1 MATEH
6 FDVLIAGAGLSGIGV
21 ACHLSKKCP
30 GKTFAILEARDAIG
44 GTWDLFRYP
53 GIRSDSDMFTLGYR
67 FKPWT
72 SDKGIADGGD
82 IRQYIRDAAAE
93 HEVDEKIRYG
103 HKVKTADWSTRDK
116 LWTVTSEVD
125 GETRVYTAKYLM
137 GCTGYY
143 DYDEGFTPDFEGRD
157 DFTGQVIHPQFWPED
172 LDYKDKKVVVIGSG
186 ATAVTL
192 IPSMSREVERITM
205 LQRSP
210 TYIIPVP
217 SKDKLA
223 IRLRKFMPES
233 FVYSI
238 IRSRNIMLTMAFYNY
253 CKRFPQK
260 AREFIFN
267 FNKKILPKNFDMSHF
282 TPKYNPWDERLCAV
296 PGGDLYKAIHKGKAD
311 VVTDHIERF
320 VEDGI
325 QLKSGNKLE
334 ADIVITA
341 TGLKVVVLGKIAVSI
356 DGQPF
361 DVTDKMSYRGVMFE
375 GIPNAG
381 MVFGYTN
388 SSWTLKADLI
398 ADYFCRVINHMDD
411 KGYDAV
417 VPVNRDPSMPKKA
430 FIDLSSGY
438 ISRVKDQLPKQGTRG
453 AWKLHQNYFR
463 DWLSLRASR
472 ITAKELEYS
481 KK

>member
-21 ACHLSKKCP
+21 ACHLAQKCP
-30 GKTFAILEARDAIG
+30 DKSVAILEARDAIG

-82 IRQYIRDAAAE
+82 IREYIREAARE
-93 HEVDEKIRYG
+93 NRVDEKIRFG
-103 HKVKTADWSTRDK
+103 HKVVSADWNTRDK
-116 LWTVTSEVD
+116 LWTLTADVN
-125 GETRVYTAKYLM
+125 GETRVYTAKYIV

-143 DYDEGFTPDFEGRD
+143 DYDEGFTPDFDGLD
-157 DFTGQVIHPQFWPED
+157 DYQGQVVHPQFWPED
-172 LDYKDKKVVVIGSG
+172 LDYQDKKVVVIGSG

-192 IPSMSREVERITM
+192 IPSMSREVEKITM

-210 TYIIPVP
+210 TYIVPVP

-223 IRLRKFMPES
+223 IRLRKFLPES

-260 AREFIFN
+260 ARDFIFN
-267 FNKKILPKNFDMSHF
+267 FNKKILPKDFDMSHF

-296 PGGDLYKAIHKGKAD
+296 PGGDLYKAIYKGKAD
-311 VVTDHIERF
+311 VVTDHIDRF
-320 VEDGI
+320 VDNGI
-325 QLKSGNKLE
+325 LLKSGKTLD

-341 TGLKVVVLGKIAVSI
+341 TGLKVVVLGKIQVTL
-356 DGQPF
+356 DGKPF

-375 GIPNAG
+375 GIPNAA

-398 ADYFCRVINHMDD
+398 ADYFCRVVKYMDKEGFD
-411 KGYDAV
+411 EV
-417 VPVNRDPSMPKKA
+417 IPVNDDPTMAKKS
-430 FIDLSSGY
+430 FIDLTSGY
-438 ISRVKDQLPKQGTRG
+438 IARVKDQLPKQGTKG

-463 DWLSLRASR
+463 DWISLRASSIR
-472 ITAKELEYS
+472 AKELQYGR
-481 KK
+481 K

>member
-21 ACHLSKKCP
+21 ACHLTKKCP
-30 GKTFAILEARDAIG
+30 DKSFAILEARDAIG

-82 IRQYIRDAAAE
+82 IRQYIRDAATE
-93 HEVDEKIRYG
+93 NKVDEKIRFK
-103 HKVKTADWSTRDK
+103 HKVKNADWNSREK
-116 LWTVTSEVD
+116 LWTVTSDVD
-125 GETRVYTAKYLM
+125 GETRTYTAKYLV

-143 DYDEGFTPDFEGRD
+143 DYDEGFTPEFAGREDFK
-157 DFTGQVIHPQFWPED
+157 GQIIHPQFWPED
-172 LDYKDKKVVVIGSG
+172 LDYTGKKVVVIGSG

-192 IPSMSREVERITM
+192 IPSMAREVESITM

-210 TYIIPVP
+210 TYIVPVP

-223 IRLRKFMPES
+223 IRLRKFLPES

-260 AREFIFN
+260 ARDFIFN
-267 FNKKILPKNFDMSHF
+267 FNKKILPKDFDMSHF

-311 VVTDHIERF
+311 VVTDHIDKF
-320 VEDGI
+320 VDNGI
-325 QLKSGNKLE
+325 LLKSGKTLE
-334 ADIVITA
+334 ADIIITA
-341 TGLKVVVLGKIAVSI
+341 TGLKVVVLGKINVTM

-375 GIPNAG
+375 GIPNAA

-398 ADYFCRVINHMDD
+398 ADYFCRVVNYMDD
-411 KGYDAV
+411 KGYDEV
-417 VPVNRDPSMPKKA
+417 IPVNHDPGMAKKS
-430 FIDLSSGY
+430 FIDLTSGY
-438 ISRVKDQLPKQGTRG
+438 IARVKDQLPKQGTKG

-472 ITAKELEYS
+472 ITAKELQYG

>member
-21 ACHLSKKCP
+21 ACHLTKKCP
-30 GKTFAILEARDAIG
+30 DKSFAILEARDAIG

-82 IRQYIRDAAAE
+82 IRQYIRDAATE
-93 HEVDEKIRYG
+93 NKVDEKIRFK
-103 HKVKTADWSTRDK
+103 HKVKNADWNSREK
-116 LWTVTSEVD
+116 LWTVTSDVD
-125 GETRVYTAKYLM
+125 GETRTYTAKYLV

-143 DYDEGFTPDFEGRD
+143 DYDEGFTPEFAGREDFK
-157 DFTGQVIHPQFWPED
+157 GQVIHPQFWPED
-172 LDYKDKKVVVIGSG
+172 LDYTGKKVVVIGSG

-192 IPSMSREVERITM
+192 IPSMSREAESITM

-210 TYIIPVP
+210 TYIVPVP

-223 IRLRKFMPES
+223 IRLRKFLPES

-253 CKRFPQK
+253 CKRVPQK
-260 AREFIFN
+260 ASDFIFN
-267 FNKKILPKNFDMSHF
+267 FNKKILPKDFDMSHF

-311 VVTDHIERF
+311 VVTDHIDKF
-320 VEDGI
+320 VDNGI
-325 QLKSGNKLE
+325 LLKSGKTLE
-334 ADIVITA
+334 ADIIITA
-341 TGLKVVVLGKIAVSI
+341 TGLKVVVLGKINVTM

-375 GIPNAG
+375 GIPNAA

-398 ADYFCRVINHMDD
+398 ADYFCRVVNYMDD
-411 KGYDAV
+411 KGYDEV
-417 VPVNRDPSMPKKA
+417 IPVNHDPGMAKKS
-430 FIDLSSGY
+430 FIDLTSGY
-438 ISRVKDQLPKQGTRG
+438 IARVKDQLPKQGTKG

-472 ITAKELEYS
+472 ITAKELQYG

>member
-21 ACHLSKKCP
+21 ACHLAQKCP
-30 GKTFAILEARDAIG
+30 DKSVAILEARDAIG

-82 IRQYIRDAAAE
+82 IREYIREAA
-93 HEVDEKIRYG
+93 HENRVDEKIRFG
-103 HKVKTADWSTRDK
+103 HKVVSADWNTRDK
-116 LWTVTSEVD
+116 LWTLTADVN
-125 GETRVYTAKYLM
+125 GETRVYTAKYIV

-143 DYDEGFTPDFEGRD
+143 DYDEGFTPDFDGLD
-157 DFTGQVIHPQFWPED
+157 DYQGQVVHPQFWPED
-172 LDYKDKKVVVIGSG
+172 LDYQDKKVVVIGSG

-192 IPSMSREVERITM
+192 IPSMSREVEKITM

-210 TYIIPVP
+210 TYIVPVP

-223 IRLRKFMPES
+223 IRLRKFLPES

-260 AREFIFN
+260 ARDFIFN
-267 FNKKILPKNFDMSHF
+267 FNKKILPKDFDMSHF

-296 PGGDLYKAIHKGKAD
+296 PGGDLYKAIYKGKAD
-311 VVTDHIERF
+311 VVTDHIDRF
-320 VEDGI
+320 VDNGI
-325 QLKSGNKLE
+325 LLKSGKTLD

-341 TGLKVVVLGKIAVSI
+341 TGLKVVVLGKIQVTL
-356 DGQPF
+356 DGKPF

-375 GIPNAG
+375 GIPNAA

-398 ADYFCRVINHMDD
+398 ADYFCRVVKYMDKEGFD
-411 KGYDAV
+411 EV
-417 VPVNRDPSMPKKA
+417 IPVNDDPTMAKKS
-430 FIDLSSGY
+430 FIDLTSGY
-438 ISRVKDQLPKQGTRG
+438 IARVKDQLPKQGTKG

-463 DWLSLRASR
+463 DWISLRASSIR
-472 ITAKELEYS
+472 AKELQYGR
-481 KK
+481 K

>member
-21 ACHLSKKCP
+21 ACHLAQKCP
-30 GKTFAILEARDAIG
+30 EKKVAILEARSSVG

-82 IRQYIRDAAAE
+82 IRDYIRTAASE
-93 HEVDEKIRYG
+93 NGIDQKIRFN
-103 HKVKTADWSTRDK
+103 HKVIQADWNSK
-116 LWTVTSEVD
+116 ESLWTVTADVD
-125 GETRVYTAKYLM
+125 GDVVTYTAKYLM

-143 DYDEGFTPDFEGRD
+143 DYDEGFTPEFEGRE
-157 DFTGQVIHPQFWPED
+157 DFAGQIIHPQFWPED

-192 IPSMSREVERITM
+192 IPSMSRDVEKITM

-210 TYIIPVP
+210 TYVVPVP

-223 IRLRKFMPES
+223 IRLRKYLPES
-233 FVYSI
+233 AVYTI
-238 IRSRNIMLTMAFYNY
+238 IRSRNILLTMAFYNY
-253 CKRFPQK
+253 CRRFPQK

-267 FNKKILPKNFDMSHF
+267 FNRKILPKDFDMSHF

-311 VVTDHIERF
+311 VVTDQIERF
-320 VEDGI
+320 TDKGI
-325 QLKSGNKLE
+325 LLKSGNTLD
-334 ADIVITA
+334 ADIIVTA
-341 TGLKVVVLGKIAVSI
+341 TGLKVVVLGKIKVTL
-356 DGQPF
+356 DGQPL

-375 GIPNAG
+375 GIPNAA

-398 ADYFCRVINHMDD
+398 ADYFCRLVKYMDK
-411 KGYDAV
+411 KGYDSV
-417 VPVNRDPSMPKKA
+417 IPVNHDPGMPKKS
-430 FIDLSSGY
+430 FIDMTSGY
-438 ISRVKDQLPKQGTRG
+438 ISRVKDQLPLQGTRG

-463 DWLSLRASR
+463 DWISLRLSGFGV
-472 ITAKELEYS
+472 KELKYGR
-481 KK
+481 K

>member
-21 ACHLSKKCP
+21 ACHLSEKCP
-30 GKTFAILEARDAIG
+30 DKSVAILEARDAIG

-82 IRQYIRDAAAE
+82 IRDYIRNAAQE
-93 HEVDEKIRYG
+93 HGVDKKIRFG
-103 HKVKTADWSTRDK
+103 HKVTNANWSTKDK
-116 LWTVTSEVD
+116 LWTITAQVGD
-125 GETRVYTAKYLM
+125 ETRVYTSKYIV

-143 DYDEGFTPDFEGRD
+143 DYDEGFTPEFDGRD
-157 DFTGQVIHPQFWPED
+157 DFKGQIIHPQFWPED
-172 LDYKDKKVVVIGSG
+172 LDYTGKKVVVIGSG

-192 IPSMSREVERITM
+192 IPSMSREVEKITM

-210 TYIIPVP
+210 TYIVPVP

-223 IRLRKFMPES
+223 IRLRKFLPES
-233 FVYSI
+233 FVYTI

-260 AREFIFN
+260 ARDFIFN
-267 FNKKILPKNFDMSHF
+267 FNKKILPKDFDMSHF

-311 VVTDHIERF
+311 VVTDHIDRF
-320 VEDGI
+320 VDNGI
-325 QLKSGNKLE
+325 LLKSGKTLE
-334 ADIVITA
+334 ADIIITA
-341 TGLKVVVLGKIAVSI
+341 TGLKVVVLGKINVTM

-361 DVTDKMSYRGVMFE
+361 NVTDKMSYRGVMFE
-375 GIPNAG
+375 GVPNAA

-398 ADYFCRVINHMDD
+398 ADYFCRVIQHMDK
-411 KGYDAV
+411 KGYDSV
-417 VPVNRDPSMPKKA
+417 IPVNRDPAMPKKS

-463 DWLSLRASR
+463 DYLSLRLSS
-472 ITAKELEYS
+472 ISAKELEYG

>member
-93 HEVDEKIRYG
+93 HKVDEKIRYG

-210 TYIIPVP
+210 TYIVPVP

>member
-21 ACHLSKKCP
+21 ACHLTKKCP
-30 GKTFAILEARDAIG
+30 DKSFAILEARDAIG

-93 HEVDEKIRYG
+93 NKVDEKIRFK
-103 HKVKTADWSTRDK
+103 HKVKNADWNSRDK
-116 LWTVTSEVD
+116 LWTVTSDVD
-125 GETRVYTAKYLM
+125 GETRTYTAKYLV

-143 DYDEGFTPDFEGRD
+143 DYDEGFTPEFAGREDFK
-157 DFTGQVIHPQFWPED
+157 GQIIHPQFWPED
-172 LDYKDKKVVVIGSG
+172 LDYTGKKVVVIGSG

-192 IPSMSREVERITM
+192 IPSMAREVESITM

-210 TYIIPVP
+210 TYIVPVP

-223 IRLRKFMPES
+223 IRLRKFLPES

-260 AREFIFN
+260 ARDFIFN
-267 FNKKILPKNFDMSHF
+267 FNKKILPKDFDMSHF

-311 VVTDHIERF
+311 VVTDHIDTF
-320 VEDGI
+320 VDNGI
-325 QLKSGNKLE
+325 LLKSGKTLE

-341 TGLKVVVLGKIAVSI
+341 TGLKVVVLGKINVTM

-375 GIPNAG
+375 GIPNAA

-398 ADYFCRVINHMDD
+398 ADYFCRVVNYMDN
-411 KGYDAV
+411 KGYDEV
-417 VPVNRDPSMPKKA
+417 IPVNHDPGMAKKS
-430 FIDLSSGY
+430 FIDLTSGY
-438 ISRVKDQLPKQGTRG
+438 IARVKDQLPKQGTKG

-472 ITAKELEYS
+472 ITAKELQYG

>member
-82 IRQYIRDAAAE
+82 IRQYIRDAATE
-93 HEVDEKIRYG
+93 HKVDEKIRYG

>member
-6 FDVLIAGAGLSGIGV
+6 FYVLIAGAGLSGIGV
-21 ACHLSKKCP
+21 ACHLTKKCP
-30 GKTFAILEARDAIG
+30 DKSFAILEARDAIG

-82 IRQYIRDAAAE
+82 IRQYIRDAATE
-93 HEVDEKIRYG
+93 NKVDEKIRFK
-103 HKVKTADWSTRDK
+103 HKVKNADWNSREK
-116 LWTVTSEVD
+116 LWTVTSDVD
-125 GETRVYTAKYLM
+125 GETRTYTAKYLV

-143 DYDEGFTPDFEGRD
+143 DYDEGFTPEFAGREDFK
-157 DFTGQVIHPQFWPED
+157 GQVIHPQFWPED
-172 LDYKDKKVVVIGSG
+172 LDYTGKKVVVIGSG

-192 IPSMSREVERITM
+192 IPSMSREVESITM

-210 TYIIPVP
+210 TYIVPVP

-223 IRLRKFMPES
+223 IRLRKFLPES

-260 AREFIFN
+260 ARDFIFN
-267 FNKKILPKNFDMSHF
+267 FNKKILPKDFDMSHF

-311 VVTDHIERF
+311 VVTDHIDKF
-320 VEDGI
+320 VDNGI
-325 QLKSGNKLE
+325 LLKSGKTLE
-334 ADIVITA
+334 ADIIITA
-341 TGLKVVVLGKIAVSI
+341 TGLKVVVLGKINVTM

-375 GIPNAG
+375 GIPNAA

-398 ADYFCRVINHMDD
+398 ADYFCRVVNYMDD
-411 KGYDAV
+411 KGYDEV
-417 VPVNRDPSMPKKA
+417 IPVNHDPGMAKKS
-430 FIDLSSGY
+430 FIDLTSGY
-438 ISRVKDQLPKQGTRG
+438 ISRVKDQLPKQGTKG

-472 ITAKELEYS
+472 ITAKELQYG

>member
-1 MATEH
+1 
-6 FDVLIAGAGLSGIGV
+6 
-21 ACHLSKKCP
+21 
-30 GKTFAILEARDAIG
+30 
-44 GTWDLFRYP
+44 
-53 GIRSDSDMFTLGYR
+53 
-67 FKPWT
+67 
-72 SDKGIADGGD
+72 
-82 IRQYIRDAAAE
+82 
-93 HEVDEKIRYG
+93 
-103 HKVKTADWSTRDK
+103 
-116 LWTVTSEVD
+116 
-125 GETRVYTAKYLM
+125 
-137 GCTGYY
+137 
-143 DYDEGFTPDFEGRD
+143 
-157 DFTGQVIHPQFWPED
+157 
-172 LDYKDKKVVVIGSG
+172 
-186 ATAVTL
+186 
-192 IPSMSREVERITM
+192 
-205 LQRSP
+205 
-210 TYIIPVP
+210 
-217 SKDKLA
+217 
-223 IRLRKFMPES
+223 
-233 FVYSI
+233 
-238 IRSRNIMLTMAFYNY
+238 MLTMAFYNY

>member
-93 HEVDEKIRYG
+93 HKVDEKIRYG

>member
-93 HEVDEKIRYG
+93 HKVDEKIRYG

-260 AREFIFN
+260 AREFIFK
-267 FNKKILPKNFDMSHF
+267 FNKKILPKKFDMSHF

>member
-93 HEVDEKIRYG
+93 HKVDEKIRYG
-103 HKVKTADWSTRDK
+103 HKVKTADWSTCDK

-398 ADYFCRVINHMDD
+398 ADYFCRIINHMDD

>member
-21 ACHLSKKCP
+21 ACHPTKKCP
-30 GKTFAILEARDAIG
+30 DKSFAILEARDAIG

-82 IRQYIRDAAAE
+82 IRQYIRDAATE
-93 HEVDEKIRYG
+93 NKVDEKIRFK
-103 HKVKTADWSTRDK
+103 HKVKNADWNSREK
-116 LWTVTSEVD
+116 LWTVTSDVD
-125 GETRVYTAKYLM
+125 GETRTYTAKYLV

-143 DYDEGFTPDFEGRD
+143 DYDEGFTPEFAGREDFK
-157 DFTGQVIHPQFWPED
+157 GQVIHPQFWPED
-172 LDYKDKKVVVIGSG
+172 LDYTGKKVVVIGSG

-192 IPSMSREVERITM
+192 IPSMSREVESITM

-210 TYIIPVP
+210 TYIVPVP

-223 IRLRKFMPES
+223 IRLRKFLPES

-260 AREFIFN
+260 ARDFIFN
-267 FNKKILPKNFDMSHF
+267 FNKKILPKDFDMSHF

-311 VVTDHIERF
+311 VVTDHIDKF
-320 VEDGI
+320 VDNGI
-325 QLKSGNKLE
+325 LLKSGKTLE
-334 ADIVITA
+334 ADIIITA
-341 TGLKVVVLGKIAVSI
+341 TGLKVVVLGKINVTM

-375 GIPNAG
+375 GIPNAA

-398 ADYFCRVINHMDD
+398 ADYFCRIVNYMDD
-411 KGYDAV
+411 KGYDEV
-417 VPVNRDPSMPKKA
+417 IPVNHDPGMAKKS
-430 FIDLSSGY
+430 FIDLTSGY
-438 ISRVKDQLPKQGTRG
+438 ISRVKDQLPKQGTKG

-472 ITAKELEYS
+472 ITAKELQYG

>member
-21 ACHLSKKCP
+21 ACHLTKKCP
-30 GKTFAILEARDAIG
+30 DKSFAILEARDAIG

-93 HEVDEKIRYG
+93 NKVDEKIRFK
-103 HKVKTADWSTRDK
+103 HKVKNADWNSREK
-116 LWTVTSEVD
+116 LWTVTSDVD
-125 GETRVYTAKYLM
+125 GETRTYTAKYLV

-143 DYDEGFTPDFEGRD
+143 DYDEGFTPEFAGREDFK
-157 DFTGQVIHPQFWPED
+157 GQVIHPQFWPED
-172 LDYKDKKVVVIGSG
+172 LDYTGKKVVVIGSG

-192 IPSMSREVERITM
+192 IPSMSREVESITM

-210 TYIIPVP
+210 TYIVPVP

-223 IRLRKFMPES
+223 IRLRKFLPES

-260 AREFIFN
+260 ARDFIFN
-267 FNKKILPKNFDMSHF
+267 FNKKILPKDFDMSHF

-311 VVTDHIERF
+311 VVTDHIDKF
-320 VEDGI
+320 VDNGI
-325 QLKSGNKLE
+325 LLKSGKTLE
-334 ADIVITA
+334 ADIIITA
-341 TGLKVVVLGKIAVSI
+341 TGLKVVVLGKINVTM

-375 GIPNAG
+375 GIPNAA

-398 ADYFCRVINHMDD
+398 ADYFCRVVNYMDD
-411 KGYDAV
+411 KGYDEV
-417 VPVNRDPSMPKKA
+417 IPVNHDPGMAKRS
-430 FIDLSSGY
+430 FIDLTSGY
-438 ISRVKDQLPKQGTRG
+438 ISRVKDQLPKQGTKG

-472 ITAKELEYS
+472 ITAKELQYG

>member
-1 MATEH
+1 K
-6 FDVLIAGAGLSGIGV
+6 S
-21 ACHLSKKCP
+21 
-30 GKTFAILEARDAIG
+30 FAILEARDAIG

-82 IRQYIRDAAAE
+82 IRQYIRDAATE
-93 HEVDEKIRYG
+93 NKVDEKIRFK
-103 HKVKTADWSTRDK
+103 HKVKNADWNSREK
-116 LWTVTSEVD
+116 LWTVTSDVD
-125 GETRVYTAKYLM
+125 GETRTYTAKYLV

-143 DYDEGFTPDFEGRD
+143 DYDEGFTPEFAGREDFK
-157 DFTGQVIHPQFWPED
+157 GQVIHPQFWPED
-172 LDYKDKKVVVIGSG
+172 LDYTGKKVVVIGSG

-192 IPSMSREVERITM
+192 IPSMSREVESITM

-210 TYIIPVP
+210 TYIVPVP

-223 IRLRKFMPES
+223 IRLRKFLPES

-260 AREFIFN
+260 ARDFIFN
-267 FNKKILPKNFDMSHF
+267 FNKKILPKDFDMSHF

-311 VVTDHIERF
+311 VVTDHIDKF
-320 VEDGI
+320 VDNGI
-325 QLKSGNKLE
+325 LLKSGKTLE
-334 ADIVITA
+334 ADIIITA
-341 TGLKVVVLGKIAVSI
+341 TGLKVVVLGKINVTM

-375 GIPNAG
+375 GIPNAA

-398 ADYFCRVINHMDD
+398 ADYFCRVVNYMDD
-411 KGYDAV
+411 KGYDEV
-417 VPVNRDPSMPKKA
+417 IPVNHDPGMAKK
-430 FIDLSSGY
+430 S
-438 ISRVKDQLPKQGTRG
+438 
-453 AWKLHQNYFR
+453 
-463 DWLSLRASR
+463 
-472 ITAKELEYS
+472 
-481 KK
+481 

>member
-21 ACHLSKKCP
+21 ACHLAQKCP
-30 GKTFAILEARDAIG
+30 DKSVAILEARDAIG

-82 IRQYIRDAAAE
+82 IREYIREAARE
-93 HEVDEKIRYG
+93 NRVDEKIRFG
-103 HKVKTADWSTRDK
+103 HKVVSADWNTRDK
-116 LWTVTSEVD
+116 LWTLTADVK
-125 GETRVYTAKYLM
+125 GETRVYTAKYIV

-143 DYDEGFTPDFEGRD
+143 DYDEGFTPDFDGLD
-157 DFTGQVIHPQFWPED
+157 DYQGQVVHPQFWPED
-172 LDYKDKKVVVIGSG
+172 LDYQDKKVVVIGSG

-192 IPSMSREVERITM
+192 IPSMSREVEKITM

-210 TYIIPVP
+210 TYIVPVP

-223 IRLRKFMPES
+223 IRLRKFLPES

-260 AREFIFN
+260 ARDFIFN
-267 FNKKILPKNFDMSHF
+267 FNKKILPKDFDMSHF

-296 PGGDLYKAIHKGKAD
+296 PGGDLYKAIYKGKAD
-311 VVTDHIERF
+311 VVTDHIDRF
-320 VEDGI
+320 VDNGI
-325 QLKSGNKLE
+325 LLKSGKTLD

-341 TGLKVVVLGKIAVSI
+341 TGLKVVVLGKIQVTL
-356 DGQPF
+356 DGKPF

-375 GIPNAG
+375 GIPNAA

-398 ADYFCRVINHMDD
+398 ADYFCRVVKYMDKEGFD
-411 KGYDAV
+411 EV
-417 VPVNRDPSMPKKA
+417 IPVNDDPTMAKKS
-430 FIDLSSGY
+430 FIDLTSGY
-438 ISRVKDQLPKQGTRG
+438 IARVKDQLPKQGTKG

-463 DWLSLRASR
+463 DWISLRASSIR
-472 ITAKELEYS
+472 AKELQYGR
-481 KK
+481 K

>member
-21 ACHLSKKCP
+21 ACHLAQKCP
-30 GKTFAILEARDAIG
+30 DKSVAILEARDAIG

-82 IRQYIRDAAAE
+82 IREYIREAARE
-93 HEVDEKIRYG
+93 NRVDEKIRFG
-103 HKVKTADWSTRDK
+103 HKVVSADWNTRDK
-116 LWTVTSEVD
+116 LWTLTADVK
-125 GETRVYTAKYLM
+125 GETRVYTAKYIV

-143 DYDEGFTPDFEGRD
+143 DYDEGFTPDFDGLD
-157 DFTGQVIHPQFWPED
+157 DYQGQVVHPQFWPED
-172 LDYKDKKVVVIGSG
+172 LDYQDKKVVVIGSG

-192 IPSMSREVERITM
+192 IPSMSRAVEKITM

-210 TYIIPVP
+210 TYIVPVP

-223 IRLRKFMPES
+223 IRLRKFLPES

-260 AREFIFN
+260 ARDFIFN
-267 FNKKILPKNFDMSHF
+267 FNKKILPKDFDMSHF

-296 PGGDLYKAIHKGKAD
+296 PGGDLYKAIYKGKAD
-311 VVTDHIERF
+311 VVTDHIDRF
-320 VEDGI
+320 VDNGI
-325 QLKSGNKLE
+325 LLKSGKTLD

-341 TGLKVVVLGKIAVSI
+341 TGLKVVVLGKIQVTL
-356 DGQPF
+356 DGKPF

-375 GIPNAG
+375 GIPNAA

-398 ADYFCRVINHMDD
+398 ADYFCRVVKYMDKEGFD
-411 KGYDAV
+411 EV
-417 VPVNRDPSMPKKA
+417 IPVNDDPTMAKKS
-430 FIDLSSGY
+430 FIDLTSGY
-438 ISRVKDQLPKQGTRG
+438 IARVKDQLPKQGTKG

-463 DWLSLRASR
+463 DWISLRASSIR
-472 ITAKELEYS
+472 AKELQYGR
-481 KK
+481 K

>member
-93 HEVDEKIRYG
+93 HTVDEKIRYG

-210 TYIIPVP
+210 TYIVPVP

>member
-21 ACHLSKKCP
+21 ACHLSQKCP
-30 GKTFAILEARDAIG
+30 GKTFTILEARNAIG

-53 GIRSDSDMFTLGYR
+53 GVRSDSDMFTLGYR

-93 HEVDEKIRYG
+93 YKIDEKIRFG
-103 HKVKTADWSTRDK
+103 HKVKTADWNTDDK
-116 LWTVTSEVD
+116 LWTITAEVD
-125 GETRVYTAKYLM
+125 GETRTYTAKYLM

-157 DFTGQVIHPQFWPED
+157 DFNGQIIHPQFWPED

-192 IPSMSREVERITM
+192 IPSMANEVAKITM

-210 TYIIPVP
+210 TYVVPVP

-233 FVYSI
+233 IVYSI
-238 IRSRNIMLTMAFYNY
+238 IRSRNIMLSMAFYNY
-253 CKRFPQK
+253 CKRFPQR

-267 FNKKILPKNFDMSHF
+267 FNRKILPKNFDMSHF

-296 PGGDLYKAIHKGKAD
+296 PGGDLYKAIRKGKAD
-311 VVTDHIERF
+311 VVTDHIDCF

-325 QLKSGNKLE
+325 QLKSGKKLE
-334 ADIVITA
+334 ADIVVTA
-341 TGLKVVVLGKIAVSI
+341 TGLKVVVLGKIAVTI
-356 DGQPF
+356 DGEPF
-361 DVTDKMSYRGVMFE
+361 DVTNKMSYRGVMFE

-398 ADYFCRVINHMDD
+398 ADYFCRVINHMDN

-417 VPVNRDPSMPKKA
+417 VPVNHDPEMPKKA
-430 FIDLSSGY
+430 FIDLNSGY
-438 ISRVKDQLPKQGTRG
+438 ISRAKELLPKQGTRG

-481 KK
+481 RK

>member
-21 ACHLSKKCP
+21 ACHLTKKCP
-30 GKTFAILEARDAIG
+30 DKSFAILEARDAIG

-82 IRQYIRDAAAE
+82 IRQYIRDAATE
-93 HEVDEKIRYG
+93 NKVDEKIRFK
-103 HKVKTADWSTRDK
+103 HKVKNADWNSREK
-116 LWTVTSEVD
+116 LWTVTSDVD
-125 GETRVYTAKYLM
+125 GETRTYTAKYLV

-143 DYDEGFTPDFEGRD
+143 DYDEGFTPEFAGREDFK
-157 DFTGQVIHPQFWPED
+157 GQVIHPQFWPED
-172 LDYKDKKVVVIGSG
+172 LDYTGKKVVVIGSG

-192 IPSMSREVERITM
+192 IPSMSREVESITM

-210 TYIIPVP
+210 TYIVPVP

-223 IRLRKFMPES
+223 IRLRKFLPES

-260 AREFIFN
+260 ARDFIFN
-267 FNKKILPKNFDMSHF
+267 FNKKILPKDFDMSHF

-311 VVTDHIERF
+311 VVTDHIDKF
-320 VEDGI
+320 VDNGI
-325 QLKSGNKLE
+325 LLKSGKTLE
-334 ADIVITA
+334 ADIIITA
-341 TGLKVVVLGKIAVSI
+341 TGLKVVVLGKINVTM

-375 GIPNAG
+375 GIPNAA

-398 ADYFCRVINHMDD
+398 ADYFCRIVNYMDD
-411 KGYDAV
+411 KGYDEV
-417 VPVNRDPSMPKKA
+417 IPVNHDPGMAKKS
-430 FIDLSSGY
+430 FIDLTSGY
-438 ISRVKDQLPKQGTRG
+438 ISRVKDQLPKQGTKG

-472 ITAKELEYS
+472 ITAKELQYG

>member
-21 ACHLSKKCP
+21 ACHLTKKCP
-30 GKTFAILEARDAIG
+30 DKSFAILEARDAIG

-82 IRQYIRDAAAE
+82 IRQYIRDAATE
-93 HEVDEKIRYG
+93 NKVDEKIRFK
-103 HKVKTADWSTRDK
+103 HKVKNADWNSREK
-116 LWTVTSEVD
+116 LWTVTSDVD
-125 GETRVYTAKYLM
+125 GETRTYTAKYLV

-143 DYDEGFTPDFEGRD
+143 DYDEGFTPEFAGREDFK
-157 DFTGQVIHPQFWPED
+157 GQVIHPQFWPED
-172 LDYKDKKVVVIGSG
+172 LDYTGKKVVVIGSG

-192 IPSMSREVERITM
+192 IPSMSREVESITM

-210 TYIIPVP
+210 TYIVPVP

-223 IRLRKFMPES
+223 IRLRKFLPES

-260 AREFIFN
+260 ARDFIFN
-267 FNKKILPKNFDMSHF
+267 FNKKILPKDFDMSHF

-311 VVTDHIERF
+311 VVTDHIDKF
-320 VEDGI
+320 VDNGI
-325 QLKSGNKLE
+325 LLKSGKTLE
-334 ADIVITA
+334 ADIIITA
-341 TGLKVVVLGKIAVSI
+341 TGLKVVVLGKINVTM

-375 GIPNAG
+375 GIPNAA

-398 ADYFCRVINHMDD
+398 ADYFCRVVNYMDD
-411 KGYDAV
+411 KGYDEV
-417 VPVNRDPSMPKKA
+417 IPVSHDPGMAKKS
-430 FIDLSSGY
+430 FIDLTSGY
-438 ISRVKDQLPKQGTRG
+438 ISRVKDQLPKQGTKG

-472 ITAKELEYS
+472 ITAKELQYG

>member
-21 ACHLSKKCP
+21 ACHLTKKCP
-30 GKTFAILEARDAIG
+30 DKSFAILEARDAIG

-82 IRQYIRDAAAE
+82 IRQYIRDAATE
-93 HEVDEKIRYG
+93 NKVDEKIRFK
-103 HKVKTADWSTRDK
+103 HKVKNADWNSREK
-116 LWTVTSEVD
+116 LWTVTSDVD
-125 GETRVYTAKYLM
+125 GETRTYTAKYLV

-143 DYDEGFTPDFEGRD
+143 DYDEGFTPEFAGREDFK
-157 DFTGQVIHPQFWPED
+157 GQVIHPQFWPED
-172 LDYKDKKVVVIGSG
+172 LDYTGKKVVVIGSG

-192 IPSMSREVERITM
+192 IPSMSREVESITM

-210 TYIIPVP
+210 TYIVPVP

-223 IRLRKFMPES
+223 IRLRKFLPES

-260 AREFIFN
+260 ARDFIFN
-267 FNKKILPKNFDMSHF
+267 FNKKILPKDFDMSHF

-311 VVTDHIERF
+311 VVTDHIDKF
-320 VEDGI
+320 VDNGI
-325 QLKSGNKLE
+325 LLKSGKTLE
-334 ADIVITA
+334 ADIIITA
-341 TGLKVVVLGKIAVSI
+341 TGLKVVVLGKINVTM

-375 GIPNAG
+375 GIPNAA
-381 MVFGYTN
+381 MIFGYTN

-398 ADYFCRVINHMDD
+398 ADYFCRIVNYMDD
-411 KGYDAV
+411 KGYDEV
-417 VPVNRDPSMPKKA
+417 IPVNHDPGMAKKS
-430 FIDLSSGY
+430 FIDLTSGY
-438 ISRVKDQLPKQGTRG
+438 ISRVKDQLPKQGTKG

-472 ITAKELEYS
+472 ITAKELQYG

>member
-21 ACHLSKKCP
+21 ACHLTKKCP
-30 GKTFAILEARDAIG
+30 DKSFAILEARDAIG

-93 HEVDEKIRYG
+93 NKVDEKIRFK
-103 HKVKTADWSTRDK
+103 HKVKNADWNSREK
-116 LWTVTSEVD
+116 LWTVTSDVD
-125 GETRVYTAKYLM
+125 GETRTYTAKYLV

-143 DYDEGFTPDFEGRD
+143 DYDEGFTPEFAGREDFK
-157 DFTGQVIHPQFWPED
+157 GQVIHPQFWPED
-172 LDYKDKKVVVIGSG
+172 LDYTGKKVVVIGSG

-192 IPSMSREVERITM
+192 IPSMSREVESITM

-210 TYIIPVP
+210 TYIVPVP

-223 IRLRKFMPES
+223 IRLRKFLPES

-260 AREFIFN
+260 ARDFIFN
-267 FNKKILPKNFDMSHF
+267 FNKKILPKDFDMSHF

-311 VVTDHIERF
+311 VVTDHIDKF
-320 VEDGI
+320 VDNGI
-325 QLKSGNKLE
+325 LLKSGKTLE
-334 ADIVITA
+334 ADIIITA
-341 TGLKVVVLGKIAVSI
+341 TGLKVVVLGKINVTM

-375 GIPNAG
+375 GIPNAA

-398 ADYFCRVINHMDD
+398 ADYFCRIVNYMDD
-411 KGYDAV
+411 KGYDEV
-417 VPVNRDPSMPKKA
+417 IPVNHDPGMAKKS
-430 FIDLSSGY
+430 FIDLTSGY
-438 ISRVKDQLPKQGTRG
+438 ISRVKDQLPKQGTKG

-472 ITAKELEYS
+472 ITAKELQYG

>member
-21 ACHLSKKCP
+21 ACHLTKKCP
-30 GKTFAILEARDAIG
+30 DKSFAILEARDAIG

-82 IRQYIRDAAAE
+82 IRQYIRDAATE
-93 HEVDEKIRYG
+93 NKVDEKIRFK
-103 HKVKTADWSTRDK
+103 HKVKNADWNSREK
-116 LWTVTSEVD
+116 LWTVTSDVD
-125 GETRVYTAKYLM
+125 GETRTYTAKYLV

-143 DYDEGFTPDFEGRD
+143 DYDEGFTPEFAGREDFK
-157 DFTGQVIHPQFWPED
+157 GQVIHPQFWPED
-172 LDYKDKKVVVIGSG
+172 LDYTGKKVVVIGSG

-192 IPSMSREVERITM
+192 IPSMSREVESITM

-210 TYIIPVP
+210 TYIVPVP

-223 IRLRKFMPES
+223 IRLREFLPES

-260 AREFIFN
+260 ARDFIFN
-267 FNKKILPKNFDMSHF
+267 FNKKILPKDFDMSHF

-311 VVTDHIERF
+311 VVTDHIDKF
-320 VEDGI
+320 VDNGI
-325 QLKSGNKLE
+325 LLKSGKTLE
-334 ADIVITA
+334 ADIIITA
-341 TGLKVVVLGKIAVSI
+341 TGLKVVVLGKINVTM

-375 GIPNAG
+375 GIPNAA

-398 ADYFCRVINHMDD
+398 ADYFCRIVNYMDD
-411 KGYDAV
+411 KGYDEV
-417 VPVNRDPSMPKKA
+417 IPVNHDPGMAKKS
-430 FIDLSSGY
+430 FIDLTSGY
-438 ISRVKDQLPKQGTRG
+438 ISRVKDQLPKQGTKG

-472 ITAKELEYS
+472 ITAKELQYG

>member
-21 ACHLSKKCP
+21 ACHLTKKCP
-30 GKTFAILEARDAIG
+30 DKSFAILEARDAIG

-82 IRQYIRDAAAE
+82 IRQYIRDAATE
-93 HEVDEKIRYG
+93 NKVDEKIRFK
-103 HKVKTADWSTRDK
+103 HKVKNADWNSREK
-116 LWTVTSEVD
+116 LWTVTSDVD
-125 GETRVYTAKYLM
+125 GETRTYTAKYLV

-143 DYDEGFTPDFEGRD
+143 DYDEGFTPEFAGREDFK
-157 DFTGQVIHPQFWPED
+157 GQVIHPQFWPED
-172 LDYKDKKVVVIGSG
+172 LDYTGKKVVVIGSG

-192 IPSMSREVERITM
+192 IPSMSREVESITM

-210 TYIIPVP
+210 TYIVPVP

-223 IRLRKFMPES
+223 IRLRKFLPES

-260 AREFIFN
+260 ARDFIFN
-267 FNKKILPKNFDMSHF
+267 FNKKILPKDFDMSHF

-311 VVTDHIERF
+311 VVTDHIDKF
-320 VEDGI
+320 VDKGI
-325 QLKSGNKLE
+325 LLKSGKTLE
-334 ADIVITA
+334 ADIIITA
-341 TGLKVVVLGKIAVSI
+341 TGLKVVVLGKINVTM

-375 GIPNAG
+375 GIPNAA

-398 ADYFCRVINHMDD
+398 ADYFCRVVNYMDD
-411 KGYDAV
+411 KGYDEV
-417 VPVNRDPSMPKKA
+417 IPVNHDPGMAKKS
-430 FIDLSSGY
+430 FIDLTSGY
-438 ISRVKDQLPKQGTRG
+438 ISRVKDQLPKQGTKG

-472 ITAKELEYS
+472 ITAKELQYG

>member
-21 ACHLSKKCP
+21 ACHLTKKCP
-30 GKTFAILEARDAIG
+30 DKSFAILEARDAIG

-82 IRQYIRDAAAE
+82 IRQYIRDAATE
-93 HEVDEKIRYG
+93 NKVDEKIRFK
-103 HKVKTADWSTRDK
+103 HKVKNADWNSREK
-116 LWTVTSEVD
+116 LWTVTSDVD
-125 GETRVYTAKYLM
+125 GETRTYTAKYLV

-143 DYDEGFTPDFEGRD
+143 DYDEGFTPEFAGREDFK
-157 DFTGQVIHPQFWPED
+157 GQVIHPQFWPED
-172 LDYKDKKVVVIGSG
+172 LDYTGKKVVVIGSG

-192 IPSMSREVERITM
+192 IPSMSREVESITM

-210 TYIIPVP
+210 TYIVPVP

-223 IRLRKFMPES
+223 IRLRKFLPES

-260 AREFIFN
+260 ARDFIFN
-267 FNKKILPKNFDMSHF
+267 FNKKILPKDFDMSHF

-311 VVTDHIERF
+311 VVTDHIDKF
-320 VEDGI
+320 VDNGI
-325 QLKSGNKLE
+325 LLKSGKTLE
-334 ADIVITA
+334 ADIIITA
-341 TGLKVVVLGKIAVSI
+341 TGLKVVVLGKINVTM

-375 GIPNAG
+375 GIPNAA

-398 ADYFCRVINHMDD
+398 ADYFCRVVNYMDD
-411 KGYDAV
+411 KGYDEV
-417 VPVNRDPSMPKKA
+417 IPVNHDPGMAKKS
-430 FIDLSSGY
+430 FIDLTSGY
-438 ISRVKDQLPKQGTRG
+438 ISRVKDQLPKQGTKG

-463 DWLSLRASR
+463 DWLSLHASR
-472 ITAKELEYS
+472 ITAKELQYG

>member
-21 ACHLSKKCP
+21 ACHLTKKCP
-30 GKTFAILEARDAIG
+30 DKSFAILEARDAIG

-82 IRQYIRDAAAE
+82 IRQYIRDAATE
-93 HEVDEKIRYG
+93 NKVDEKIRFK
-103 HKVKTADWSTRDK
+103 HKVKNADWNSREK
-116 LWTVTSEVD
+116 LWTVTSDVD
-125 GETRVYTAKYLM
+125 GEARTYTAKYLV

-143 DYDEGFTPDFEGRD
+143 DYDEGFTPEFAGREDFK
-157 DFTGQVIHPQFWPED
+157 GQVIHPQFWPED
-172 LDYKDKKVVVIGSG
+172 LDYTGKKVVVIGSG

-192 IPSMSREVERITM
+192 IPSMSREVESITM

-210 TYIIPVP
+210 TYIVPVP

-223 IRLRKFMPES
+223 IRLRKFLPES

-260 AREFIFN
+260 ARDFIFN
-267 FNKKILPKNFDMSHF
+267 FNKKILPKDFDMSHF

-311 VVTDHIERF
+311 VVTDHIDKF
-320 VEDGI
+320 VDNGI
-325 QLKSGNKLE
+325 LLKSGKTLE
-334 ADIVITA
+334 ADIIITA
-341 TGLKVVVLGKIAVSI
+341 TGLKVVVLGKINVTM

-375 GIPNAG
+375 GIPNAA

-398 ADYFCRVINHMDD
+398 ADYFCRVVNYMDD
-411 KGYDAV
+411 KGYDEV
-417 VPVNRDPSMPKKA
+417 IPVNHDPGMAKKS
-430 FIDLSSGY
+430 FIDLTSGY
-438 ISRVKDQLPKQGTRG
+438 IARVKDQLPKQGTKG

-472 ITAKELEYS
+472 ITAKELQYG

>member
-21 ACHLSKKCP
+21 ACHLTKKCP
-30 GKTFAILEARDAIG
+30 DKSFAILEARDAIG

-82 IRQYIRDAAAE
+82 IRQYIRDAATE
-93 HEVDEKIRYG
+93 NKVDEKIRFK
-103 HKVKTADWSTRDK
+103 HKVKNADWNSREK
-116 LWTVTSEVD
+116 LWTVTSDVD
-125 GETRVYTAKYLM
+125 GETRTYTAKYLV

-143 DYDEGFTPDFEGRD
+143 DYDEGFTPEFAGREDFK
-157 DFTGQVIHPQFWPED
+157 GQVIHPQFWPED
-172 LDYKDKKVVVIGSG
+172 LDYTGKKVVVIGSG

-192 IPSMSREVERITM
+192 IPSMSREVESITM

-210 TYIIPVP
+210 TYIVPVP

-223 IRLRKFMPES
+223 IRLRKFLPES
-233 FVYSI
+233 FAYSI

-260 AREFIFN
+260 ARDFIFN
-267 FNKKILPKNFDMSHF
+267 FNKKILPKDFDMSHF

-311 VVTDHIERF
+311 VVTDHIDKF
-320 VEDGI
+320 VDNGI
-325 QLKSGNKLE
+325 LLKSGKTLE
-334 ADIVITA
+334 ADIIITA
-341 TGLKVVVLGKIAVSI
+341 TGLKVVVLGKINVTM

-375 GIPNAG
+375 GIPNAA

-398 ADYFCRVINHMDD
+398 ADYFCRVVNYMDD
-411 KGYDAV
+411 KGYDEV
-417 VPVNRDPSMPKKA
+417 IPVNHDPGMAKKS
-430 FIDLSSGY
+430 FIDLTSGY
-438 ISRVKDQLPKQGTRG
+438 ISRVKDQLPKQGTKG

-472 ITAKELEYS
+472 ITAKELQYG

>member
-21 ACHLSKKCP
+21 ACHLTKKCP
-30 GKTFAILEARDAIG
+30 DKSFAILEARDAIG

-82 IRQYIRDAAAE
+82 IRQYIRDAATE
-93 HEVDEKIRYG
+93 NKVDEKIRFK
-103 HKVKTADWSTRDK
+103 HKVKNADWNSREK
-116 LWTVTSEVD
+116 LWTVTSDVD
-125 GETRVYTAKYLM
+125 GETRTYTAKYLV

-143 DYDEGFTPDFEGRD
+143 DYDEGFTPEFAGREDFK
-157 DFTGQVIHPQFWPED
+157 GQIIHPQFWPED
-172 LDYKDKKVVVIGSG
+172 LDYTGKKVVVIGSG

-192 IPSMSREVERITM
+192 IPSMAREVESITM

-210 TYIIPVP
+210 TYIVPVP

-223 IRLRKFMPES
+223 IRLRKFLPES

-260 AREFIFN
+260 ARDFIFN
-267 FNKKILPKNFDMSHF
+267 FNKKILPKDFDMSHF

-311 VVTDHIERF
+311 VVTDHIDKF
-320 VEDGI
+320 VDNGI
-325 QLKSGNKLE
+325 LLKSGKTLE
-334 ADIVITA
+334 ADIIITA
-341 TGLKVVVLGKIAVSI
+341 TGLKVVVLGKINVTM

-375 GIPNAG
+375 GIPNAA

-398 ADYFCRVINHMDD
+398 ADYFCRVVNYMDD
-411 KGYDAV
+411 KGYDEV
-417 VPVNRDPSMPKKA
+417 IPVNHDPGMAKKS
-430 FIDLSSGY
+430 FIDLTSGY
-438 ISRVKDQLPKQGTRG
+438 ISRVKDQLPKQGTKG

-472 ITAKELEYS
+472 ITAKELQYG